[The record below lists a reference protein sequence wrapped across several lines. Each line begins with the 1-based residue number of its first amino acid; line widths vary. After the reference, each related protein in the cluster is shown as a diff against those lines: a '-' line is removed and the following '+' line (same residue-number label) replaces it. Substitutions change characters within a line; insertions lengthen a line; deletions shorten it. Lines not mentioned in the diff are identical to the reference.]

1 VVVRAVMRFSD
12 IRDQEHATYT
22 LQRSVASGK
31 VPHAYLFI
39 GPEGV
44 GKRLA
49 ARTLSMALCCERKEP
64 DPCGTCDHCRKITD
78 GVHPDVR
85 WIGVPDDKRRI
96 PIDAVREAD
105 RWLGVRPHEARS
117 KILVVDPADA
127 MTDAAANAI
136 LKTLEEPRA
145 GSFLVLLTSA
155 ASALLPTVRSRCQI
169 VRFRPLAEETVAAIL
184 AQDGVE
190 PEIAKVAAALS
201 GGSLARAAQHLGEEL
216 DSLLEIVVELLSAS
230 AEKTPERALKALE
243 ALRGDREKTVATLE
257 LALSVL
263 DEILFAQSGAPTGG
277 HGGALL
283 SKYAERLAP
292 LIEAS
297 TGHSTAD
304 DIAAVHRALTAMA
317 RNNMNPQLAIEGV
330 VMTAR
335 GRRGL
340 GESWHRIG
348 AR

>member
-1 VVVRAVMRFSD
+1 MHFSD
-12 IRDQEHATYT
+12 IRDQEHATET
-22 LQRSVASGK
+22 LRRSVASGK
-31 VPHAYLFI
+31 VPHAYLFV

-49 ARTLSMALCCERKEP
+49 ARTLAMALCCERGEP
-64 DPCGTCDHCRKITD
+64 DPCGACEHCRKICAD
-78 GVHPDVR
+78 IHPDVR
-85 WIGVPDDKRRI
+85 WVGLPEDKRRI

-105 RWLGVRPHEARS
+105 RWLAIRPHEGRS

-145 GSFLVLLTSA
+145 GSFIVLLTSA

-169 VRFRPLAEETVAAIL
+169 VRFRPLEEETVAAIL
-184 AQDGVE
+184 VE
-190 PEIAKVAAALS
+190 GGADPGIAKVAAALS
-201 GGSLARAAQHLGEEL
+201 GGSLSRAAQHLGEEL
-216 DSLLEIVVELLSAS
+216 DALLEIVVELLSAS
-230 AEKTPERALKALE
+230 AEQTPERALRAAEL
-243 ALRGDREKTVATLE
+243 LRGDREKTVAALE
-257 LALSVL
+257 LALAVL
-263 DEILFAQSGAPTGG
+263 GDILFCQSGAPAAE

-283 SKYAERLAP
+283 SRYEERLAP

-297 TGHSTAD
+297 SRHSTAG
-304 DIAAVHRALTAMA
+304 DIAAVNRALGAMA

-330 VMTAR
+330 VMAAR

-340 GESWHRIG
+340 GESWARIG
-348 AR
+348 GR

>member
-12 IRDQEHATYT
+12 IRDQEHATAT
-22 LQRSVASGK
+22 LRRSVASGK
-31 VPHAYLFI
+31 VPHAYLFV

-49 ARTLSMALCCERKEP
+49 ARTLAMALCCERNEP
-64 DPCGTCDHCRKITD
+64 DPCGVCTHCRKISEE
-78 GVHPDVR
+78 VHPDVR
-85 WIGVPDDKRRI
+85 WVGVPDDKRRI
-96 PIDAVREAD
+96 PIDAVRETD
-105 RWLGVRPHEARS
+105 RWLGVRPHESRS

-145 GSFLVLLTSA
+145 GSFIVLLTAA

-169 VRFRPLAEETVAAIL
+169 VRFRPLEEKTVAAIL
-184 AQDGVE
+184 VQGGAD

-216 DSLLEIVVELLSAS
+216 DALLEIVVELLSAS
-230 AEKTPERALKALE
+230 GEKTPERALRAAE
-243 ALRGDREKTVATLE
+243 VLRGDREKTVAALE

-263 DEILFAQSGAPTGG
+263 DEILYAQSGAQTPEL
-277 HGGALL
+277 GGALL
-283 SKYAERLAP
+283 SKHAGRLAP
-292 LIEAS
+292 LIEES
-297 TGHSTAD
+297 SRRSTAG
-304 DIAAVHRALTAMA
+304 DIAAVNRALTAMA

-330 VMTAR
+330 VMAAR

-340 GESWHRIG
+340 GEGWHRIG
-348 AR
+348 GR

>member
-1 VVVRAVMRFSD
+1 MRFSD
-12 IRDQEHATYT
+12 IRDQERATAT
-22 LQRSVASGK
+22 LRRSVASGK
-31 VPHAYLFI
+31 VPHAYLFL

-49 ARTLSMALCCERKEP
+49 ARVLAMALCCERNEP
-64 DPCGTCDHCRKITD
+64 DPCGACAHCRKIAD
-78 GVHPDVR
+78 DKHPDVR
-85 WIGVPDDKRRI
+85 LLGVPEDKKRI

-117 KILVVDPADA
+117 KILVVDPAEA

-145 GSFLVLLTSA
+145 GSFLVLLTAA

-169 VRFRPLAEETVAAIL
+169 VRFQPLAETTVAEIL
-184 AQDGVE
+184 VAGGADAE
-190 PEIAKVAAALS
+190 LARVAAALS
-201 GGSLARAAQHLGEEL
+201 EGSLARASQHLGDEL
-216 DSLLEIVVELLSAS
+216 DALLEVVIEMLSGAAS
-230 AEKTPERALKALE
+230 MTPERALKAAE
-243 ALRGDREKTVATLE
+243 SLRGDRGRTIAALE

-263 DEILFAQSGAPTGG
+263 GEILFTRSDSGAPSVA
-277 HGGALL
+277 GALL
-283 SKYAERLAP
+283 SRYADRLAP
-292 LIEAS
+292 LLEAS
-297 TGHSTAD
+297 SRRSAAA
-304 DIAAVHRALTAMA
+304 DIAAVHRALTAIS

-330 VMTAR
+330 IMAAR

-340 GESWHRIG
+340 GAGWDRIG